1 MKSIRTIVKALP
13 ENDVIEV
20 KNSFYRDDSK
30 VAILFNMLLSHDT
43 DDEIRETLGLSPNAY
58 STLRSRLHTKVQ
70 NHLIAPS
77 DNPTRADVL
86 NKLLTIDDIIFTQEP
101 TIALTTLKKLE
112 RELIRFDLSNELTVV
127 YKYLKK
133 LHLNTAE
140 YFHYSQLYNRHVA
153 YSLALDKAEDL
164 LAKYY
169 KGYGYYYVMGDSSK
183 KLELTAIFEE
193 MKNVCALYQSH
204 RMFVHFSAL
213 QITHRLFVDENAFEH
228 YKLEPIEDVL
238 AQVDETLRKYPKD
251 DIYIHLHLL
260 FNYIRFEYYYKH
272 GIIAK
277 ARVIL
282 TELNTQIPKLLI
294 HYENYSFPAQ
304 LLIGS
309 LRLMLEGH
317 IDNRDFNYRNLFDG
331 FSIDNSSTPAKVVY
345 HIYRAL
351 TCYYARDF
359 ANASKWLFD
368 LNNEVSFKEHNK
380 MLMEVKCLTAYI
392 KFSQKDDILFKQNL
406 TSAQRTLRIIG
417 AENTPHLA
425 AFVKM
430 LSILN
435 SESSK
440 NKEQKLRRQLEIIE
454 QFQLDG
460 FHPTLYLKLDL
471 EYLLKRFP

>member
-1 MKSIRTIVKALP
+1 MKSIRSIVNALP
-13 ENDVIEV
+13 ENDVKEIR
-20 KNSFYRDDSK
+20 NSFYRSNDK
-30 VAILFNMLLSHDT
+30 VALLFEMLFNEVADE
-43 DDEIRETLGLSPNAY
+43 EIRETLGLSANAY

-70 NHLIAPS
+70 NHLIALS
-77 DNPTRADVL
+77 DRPTRADVL
-86 NKLLTIDDIIFTQEP
+86 NKLLSINDIIFTQQP

-133 LHLNTAE
+133 LHLNTNE

-169 KGYGYYYVMGDSSK
+169 KEYGYYYVMGDSSK

-204 RMFVHFSAL
+204 RMFVHFAAL
-213 QITHRLFVDENAFEH
+213 QIIHRLFVDEKAFEL

-238 AQVDETLRKYPKD
+238 AQVDDTFRKYPKD
-251 DIYIHLHLL
+251 NIYIHLHLL
-260 FNYIRFEYYYKH
+260 FKYIRFEYYYKH

-277 ARVIL
+277 AIAL
-282 TELNTQIPKLLI
+282 LNEVNPQIPKLLI
-294 HYENYSFPAQ
+294 HYENYSFPTQ
-304 LLIGS
+304 LLIGT
-309 LRLMLEGH
+309 LQLARDGH
-317 IDNRDFNYRNLFDG
+317 LDNNEFDYHKLFDD
-331 FSIDNSSTPAKVVY
+331 FSIENSSIHSKVVY
-345 HIYRAL
+345 YIYRAL
-351 TCYYARDF
+351 TCYYSRDYSS
-359 ANASKWLFD
+359 ASKWLFD
-368 LNNEVSFKEHNK
+368 LNNEVSFKEYNE

-392 KFSQKDDILFKQNL
+392 KFIQKDDVLFKQNL

-417 AENTPHLA
+417 SEKSPHLA
-425 AFVKM
+425 AFLKM

-435 SESSK
+435 SESKK
-440 NKEQKLRRQLEIIE
+440 NKEKKLDRQLEIIR

-460 FHPTLYLKLDL
+460 FHPTLYLDLNL
-471 EYLLKRFP
+471 EYLLKLLI

>member
-1 MKSIRTIVKALP
+1 MKSIRSIVNALT
-13 ENDVIEV
+13 ENDVKEI
-20 KNSFYRDDSK
+20 KNSFYRDNDK
-30 VAILFNMLLSHDT
+30 VALLFNMLLGEVVDE
-43 DDEIRETLGLSPNAY
+43 EIRETLGLSTNAY

-70 NHLIAPS
+70 NHLIALS

-86 NKLLTIDDIIFTQEP
+86 NKLLSIDDIIFTQKP

-133 LHLNTAE
+133 LHLNTTE

-193 MKNVCALYQSH
+193 MNNVCALYQSH
-204 RMFVHFSAL
+204 RMFVHFAAL
-213 QITHRLFVDENAFEH
+213 QIIHRLFVDEKAFDR
-228 YKLEPIEDVL
+228 YKLEPIEDLL
-238 AQVDETLRKYPKD
+238 AQVDDIFRKYPKD
-251 DIYIHLHLL
+251 DIYIHLNLL
-260 FNYIRFEYYYKH
+260 FTYIRFEYYYKH
-272 GIIAK
+272 GIMAK
-277 ARVIL
+277 AMVLLREV
-282 TELNTQIPKLLI
+282 NMQIPKLLI

-304 LLIGS
+304 FLIGN
-309 LRLMLEGH
+309 LQLTRDGYLE
-317 IDNRDFNYRNLFDG
+317 NREFDYHMLFDG
-331 FSIDNSSTPAKVVY
+331 FSVDNSSIPSKVVY
-345 HIYRAL
+345 YIYRAL
-351 TCYYARDF
+351 TCYYLTDYTS
-359 ANASKWLFD
+359 ASKWLFD

-380 MLMEVKCLTAYI
+380 MLMEVKCLIAYI
-392 KFSQKDDILFKQNL
+392 KFIQKDDILFKQNL

-440 NKEQKLRRQLEIIE
+440 NKEQKLGSQIE
-454 QFQLDG
+454 TIKQFRLDG
-460 FHPTLYLKLDL
+460 FHPTLYINL
-471 EYLLKRFP
+471 EPGHLLRLLN